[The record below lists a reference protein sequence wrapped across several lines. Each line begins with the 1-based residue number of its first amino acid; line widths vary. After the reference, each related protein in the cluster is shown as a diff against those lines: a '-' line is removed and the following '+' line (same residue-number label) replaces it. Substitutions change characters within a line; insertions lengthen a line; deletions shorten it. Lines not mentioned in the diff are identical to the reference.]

1 MASIPK
7 RAAADDKTRN
17 AQVLQGTQIP
27 QSRPYVLARSSDI
40 TAKAQDAPMGLMTGA
55 WEVPLPK
62 PISPAALATQA
73 GLHRVSPSTE
83 SIRRP

>member
-1 MASIPK
+1 MASIPNEQQQTT
-7 RAAADDKTRN
+7 RPATCPGAAEHPDSTI
-17 AQVLQGTQIP
+17 T
-27 QSRPYVLARSSDI
+27 SARIGSSDI

-62 PISPAALATQA
+62 PISSAAFATHA